1 MDRAAGSGYTGRMRW
16 EFLVAA
22 IIGAVFGAGAATL
35 LSSDAVQAVPI
46 LPAGKESTA
55 VLEELRGI
63 RSLLEQ
69 PDLERPTPIAERI
82 ASTSP
87 AAAPRELDTAA
98 LTRAIDRLIVTLSTS
113 PRWTEEVARPGDNDQ
128 GERVTRTI
136 DLEAVRPVFN
146 ELEVDVNAT
155 VPEYFGLSPA
165 EVYRRFGTPS
175 RIGSSAGRVR
185 WFYDEPGG
193 GGLQLTFMDGYL
205 AWLTRRDP

>member
-1 MDRAAGSGYTGRMRW
+1 MDRARASGYTGWMRW

-22 IIGAVFGAGAATL
+22 ILGVAVGMGAVL
-35 LSSDAVQAVPI
+35 LSKESVQAVPVVGVA
-46 LPAGKESTA
+46 PESTA
-55 VLEELRGI
+55 VLEELRAI
-63 RSLLEQ
+63 RSLLEE
-69 PDLERPTPIAERI
+69 PDLERPTPVTDRVATTSERE
-82 ASTSP
+82 P
-87 AAAPRELDTAA
+87 QREVDTTA
-98 LTRAIDRLIVTLSTS
+98 LTGAIDRLIVALSTS
-113 PRWTEEVARPGDNDQ
+113 PRWEEQSPRPGENDL
-128 GERVTRTI
+128 GERVTRKI

-146 ELEVDVNAT
+146 TLEVDVNAT
-155 VPEYFGLSPA
+155 VPEFFGLSPA